1 MMKYFKDQSNNV
13 HAIEE
18 DFEELLPTGCVEIT
32 KEEADAIANPP
43 PPTEQITQ
51 QKVAQILGEL
61 AALDVKRIR
70 PLAEGDTAY
79 LATLNKQAVEL
90 RAKLKE
96 LTS

>member
-1 MMKYFKDQSNNV
+1 MPYFKDKTNAV
-13 HAIEE
+13 HFLDAAS
-18 DFEELLPTGCVEIT
+18 FAYLLPDGSVEIT
-32 KEEADAIANPP
+32 DAEAAKLQPTNTPRTEE
-43 PPTEQITQ
+43 
-51 QKVAQILGEL
+51 VAQILGEL

>member
-1 MMKYFKDQSNNV
+1 MLFYKDEVGGV
-13 HAIEE
+13 HAIESK
-18 DFEELLPTGCVEIT
+18 DFAHLLPIGCVKIT
-32 KEEADAIANPP
+32 EAEAAKLQPTNTPRTEE
-43 PPTEQITQ
+43 
-51 QKVAQILGEL
+51 VAQILGEL